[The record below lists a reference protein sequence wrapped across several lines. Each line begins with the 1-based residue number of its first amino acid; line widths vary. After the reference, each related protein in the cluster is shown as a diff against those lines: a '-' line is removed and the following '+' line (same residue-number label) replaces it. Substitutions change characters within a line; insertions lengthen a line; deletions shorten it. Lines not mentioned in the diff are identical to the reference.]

1 MGKPPYIRFQRLKVT
16 SDIPCLWQVSLIL
29 PTVSACTY
37 PVMEGLRVRTDS
49 PWVIQRRKM
58 IVELLLSSDPGN
70 NVLQGLAVRFGVRE
84 LRLKPRRFA
93 EPCGK
98 REYAEWLH
106 RMSPHFLPK

>member
-1 MGKPPYIRFQRLKVT
+1 
-16 SDIPCLWQVSLIL
+16 
-29 PTVSACTY
+29 
-37 PVMEGLRVRTDS
+37 MEGLRVRTDS